1 MRNMSVK
8 KHHRMFTAKLI
19 VFCVYF
25 VYALITCGCLF
36 RFISCIVYLWLMFLP
51 FTWCYVIMLSN
62 LSGFVNKFSPVDQ
75 FLCPLFK
82 KQRCRS
88 FPCKSLYFTHC
99 ATWTCLHIHRGSLCE
114 LGYPVIGRQGLKVTK
129 KSHFP
134 FNVIFFLPENDI
146 SNSVKVFLAFI
157 LLYYYFFSNKKI

>member
-1 MRNMSVK
+1 
-8 KHHRMFTAKLI
+8 
-19 VFCVYF
+19 
-25 VYALITCGCLF
+25 
-36 RFISCIVYLWLMFLP
+36 
-51 FTWCYVIMLSN
+51 MLSN

-99 ATWTCLHIHRGSLCE
+99 ARLTCLHIHRGLLCE
-114 LGYPVIGRQGLKVTK
+114 LGCPVVGRQELKVTK
-129 KSHFP
+129 KPHF
-134 FNVIFFLPENDI
+134 VIFFLPENEI

-157 LLYYYFFSNKKI
+157 LLYYYFFSYKKI